1 VKRGVILMSDAG
13 RGSAPRTK
21 IETAVATSPQTVTVT
36 VVEPVLVVVTKTVTQ
51 TVTTTVTVTQTV
63 VRTVVQDSII
73 GILYDHQYFREVP
86 NHINQ
91 ASKSI
96 DLAMYL
102 LKYYNDEP
110 QNPANNLLHS
120 IVNAVQRDVHV
131 RALVYKDTLKISPKA
146 IELLSDHGVE
156 VRVVKDRKLHK
167 KTISIDDKIF
177 VVGSH
182 NITKAAAQYNYE
194 ASVAL
199 RILNDYLAKKIKR
212 HFDEIWKESEP
223 V

>member
-1 VKRGVILMSDAG
+1 MSDAG
-13 RGSAPRTK
+13 GGSVLGTK
-21 IETAVATSPQTVTVT
+21 IETAVATSLQTVTVT

-51 TVTTTVTVTQTV
+51 TVTTTVTVMQTV
-63 VRTVVQDSII
+63 ARTVVQDSII
-73 GILYDHQYFREVP
+73 GILHNHQYFREVP

-91 ASKSI
+91 AGKSI

-102 LKYYNDEP
+102 LKYYNNEP
-110 QNPANNLLHS
+110 RNPANNLLHS
-120 IVNAVQRDVHV
+120 IANAAKRDVRV

-146 IELLSDHGVE
+146 IEFLSDHGVE
-156 VRVVKDRKLHK
+156 VRVVKDRKLHEK
-167 KTISIDDKIF
+167 MISIDDKIF

-212 HFDEIWKESEP
+212 HFDVIWKESEP

>member
-1 VKRGVILMSDAG
+1 VKRGVILMSNAG
-13 RGSAPRTK
+13 GGSVPGTK

-63 VRTVVQDSII
+63 VRTVVRDSTID
-73 GILYDHQYFREVP
+73 ILYNHQYFREVP
-86 NHINQ
+86 NYINQ
-91 ASKSI
+91 ARKTV
-96 DLAMYL
+96 DVAMYL
-102 LKYYNDEP
+102 LKYYNDES

-120 IVNAVQRDVHV
+120 IANAAKRNVHA
-131 RALVYKDTLKISPKA
+131 RALVYEDTLKMSPEA
-146 IELLSDHGVE
+146 IEFLSDNGAE
-156 VRVVKDRKLHK
+156 VRVVKDRKLHE
-167 KTISIDDKIF
+167 KTILIDDKIL

-199 RILNDYLAKKIKR
+199 RILNDHLVKKIKR
-212 HFDEIWKESEP
+212 HFDEIWKESSP

>member
-1 VKRGVILMSDAG
+1 MSDAG
-13 RGSAPRTK
+13 GGSAPGTK

-36 VVEPVLVVVTKTVTQ
+36 VVEPVLVAVTKTVTQ

-63 VRTVVQDSII
+63 ARTVVRDSTID
-73 GILYDHQYFREVP
+73 ILYDHQYFREVP

-110 QNPANNLLHS
+110 RNPANNVLHS
-120 IVNAVQRDVHV
+120 IANAAKRDVHV
-131 RALVYKDTLKISPKA
+131 RVLVYKDALKMSPEA
-146 IELLSDHGVE
+146 IEFLSDNGAE
-156 VRVVKDRKLHK
+156 VRVVKDRKLHEK
-167 KTISIDDKIF
+167 MVTIDDKIL

-194 ASVAL
+194 ASVVL
-199 RILNDYLAKKIKR
+199 RVLNDYLVKKIKR
-212 HFDEIWKESEP
+212 HFDEIWKESDT